1 MRGSSALLGAVDTS
15 MECEK
20 LSMDGDENRFGR
32 FSVQKQK
39 DGEDDIA
46 FGYRME
52 KIGLSDIDPDAT
64 SLVVVPVDA
73 DALPARR
80 RQPKAGAESLAVKIA
95 IQTFDDAI
103 AQNAGF
109 RYTMNENTPGVVTAL
124 AEEIWK
130 DRFYKKYPQVDDDKG
145 EQIEGDKGKKKGI
158 KNDSVRRAFQRTL
171 EVLLKDGTFGH
182 HNKKWWRNSFD

>member
-1 MRGSSALLGAVDTS
+1 

-73 DALPARR
+73 DALPAKKS
-80 RQPKAGAESLAVKIA
+80 QPQGREDGLAVKIA
-95 IQTFDDAI
+95 IETFEDAV

-109 RYTMNENTPGVVTAL
+109 KYTMNDYTPGIVTAVV
-124 AEEIWK
+124 EDVWWERFKVRYPETSSKEIQ
-130 DRFYKKYPQVDDDKG
+130 Y
-145 EQIEGDKGKKKGI
+145 
-158 KNDSVRRAFQRTL
+158 DSVRTAFSRATKH
-171 EVLLKDGTFGH
+171 LLKKKRFGH
-182 HNKKWWRNSFD
+182 HNKKWWQNSFD